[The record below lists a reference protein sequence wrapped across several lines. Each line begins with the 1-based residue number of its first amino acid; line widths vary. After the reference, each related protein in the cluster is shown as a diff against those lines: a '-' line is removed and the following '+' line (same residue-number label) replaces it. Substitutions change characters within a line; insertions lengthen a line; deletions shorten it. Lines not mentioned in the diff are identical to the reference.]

1 MRASS
6 RAREST
12 APCHVHRSDSNCAA
26 PRRLVCIDNFL
37 LSLLDATIKAGN
49 CYADD
54 VCIANG
60 AFSPSRPCFRCDSA
74 TKPKDLTGPI
84 TDNHCF
90 FDGKCVS
97 KGTMAPAY
105 SGYNSAS

>member
-1 MRASS
+1 MG
-6 RAREST
+6 
-12 APCHVHRSDSNCAA
+12 D
-26 PRRLVCIDNFL
+26 PRIFFTLSPSHCCPSG
-37 LSLLDATIKAGN
+37 SLLDATIKAGN

-74 TKPKDLTGPI
+74 TKQKDLTGPI